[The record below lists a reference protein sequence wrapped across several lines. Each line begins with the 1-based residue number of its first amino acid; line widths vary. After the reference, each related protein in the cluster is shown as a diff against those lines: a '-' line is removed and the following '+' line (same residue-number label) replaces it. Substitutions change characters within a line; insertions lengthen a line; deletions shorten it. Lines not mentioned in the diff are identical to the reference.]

1 MQILNISTDILIS
14 FLYLRIL
21 NYFFDNQY
29 SAKIKNNLIKCLFQ
43 FIFIYLIFN
52 NHIFSIYKFI
62 FELILIFMLFIWSSL
77 FYNIHSK
84 TSYIKD
90 VLTILMCILFI
101 FGFIITL
108 SEIVF
113 EIVYT
118 DLLLSIIKFPKV
130 FLNAITLYL
139 SYIIISLHL
148 QYKNPKFE
156 FNFKTFKIISLLI
169 SVLYASFVL
178 LNIKEIFLFPR
189 IYKTMIFT
197 FIIYNISLIAFN
209 RYQTKHDQIERRL
222 SLEKQRIED
231 EKKYL
236 NKLLQAD
243 EDIRKL
249 RHDLTNTYTIL
260 QGHLNA
266 GEYDKAKAFVDKHA
280 IKIEKA
286 SALIHTG
293 FSSIDS
299 VLEEK
304 IQKMNRKNIIYH
316 EFISNLNLGNISES
330 ELAMIIALAF
340 DNAIEAAEQV
350 NNHKEVQFKISN
362 HINFIVFEISNSIIL
377 GSHPN
382 FGKTSKLDESHLHGY
397 GVKGIKEYISHYKG
411 EMFYDI
417 QDDKVSLKI
426 ILNTNP

>member
-1 MQILNISTDILIS
+1 
-14 FLYLRIL
+14 
-21 NYFFDNQY
+21 
-29 SAKIKNNLIKCLFQ
+29 
-43 FIFIYLIFN
+43 
-52 NHIFSIYKFI
+52 
-62 FELILIFMLFIWSSL
+62 
-77 FYNIHSK
+77 
-84 TSYIKD
+84 
-90 VLTILMCILFI
+90 
-101 FGFIITL
+101 
-108 SEIVF
+108 
-113 EIVYT
+113 
-118 DLLLSIIKFPKV
+118 
-130 FLNAITLYL
+130 
-139 SYIIISLHL
+139 
-148 QYKNPKFE
+148 
-156 FNFKTFKIISLLI
+156 
-169 SVLYASFVL
+169 
-178 LNIKEIFLFPR
+178 
-189 IYKTMIFT
+189 MIFT

-350 NNHKEVQFKISN
+350 NNNKEVQFKISN